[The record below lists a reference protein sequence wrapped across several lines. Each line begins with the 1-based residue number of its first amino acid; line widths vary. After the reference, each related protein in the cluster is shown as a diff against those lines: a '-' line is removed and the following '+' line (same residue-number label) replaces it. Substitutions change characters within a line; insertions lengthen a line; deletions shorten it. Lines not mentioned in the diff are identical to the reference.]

1 MSEKG
6 SGLTDSEH
14 VFVSGLCYS
23 HSSVILPL
31 KTAFLVIMR
40 NLVSLRHY
48 KPRGRGLCALSKGL
62 QACSKGIAVCSK
74 RITACCSRRVLF
86 AVLAGISLLLSGC
99 AKDQSAADLAKA
111 ERTLYLEAR
120 EALEGNNFIRSLELL
135 EALETKYP
143 LGRFSEQS
151 LLEQIYAQYRSQDYE
166 RARATADRFTRLHP
180 RHAQVDYA
188 YYMKGLSSYMAGR
201 YMLEGL
207 ELIDISERDL
217 GATRD
222 AFSDFDTFLRRYPD
236 SRYANDA
243 RQRMLYIRNVLARR
257 EIFIAQFYIR
267 KSGYVAAIKRS
278 QFALEN
284 YPTSGISGD
293 ALATLSEAY
302 LHLGMKEEA
311 FEALSLL
318 KSQYPQHKQLTENGK
333 LKLLKPLGEKGQA
346 PWKALVPDLFG

>member
-1 MSEKG
+1 MRKP
-6 SGLTDSEH
+6 
-14 VFVSGLCYS
+14 VS
-23 HSSVILPL
+23 
-31 KTAFLVIMR
+31 F
-40 NLVSLRHY
+40 RHY
-48 KPRGRGLCALSKGL
+48 KH
-62 QACSKGIAVCSK
+62 CSRNAHLGKSVCS
-74 RITACCSRRVLF
+74 RLLSRQSFLAAF
-86 AVLAGISLLLSGC
+86 AGLALMLAGC
-99 AKDQSAADLAKA
+99 ASDQSAADLAKA

-120 EALEGNNFIRSLELL
+120 NALEGNNFIRSLELL

-143 LGRFSEQS
+143 LGRFSEQA
-151 LLEQIYAQYRSQDYE
+151 LLEQIYAQFRNQDYE
-166 RARATADRFTRLHP
+166 TARATADRFIRLHP

-188 YYMKGLSSYMAGR
+188 YYMKGMSSYMAGR

-222 AFSDFDTFLRRYPD
+222 AFSDFDNLLRRFPD
-236 SRYANDA
+236 SRYAFDA

-284 YPTSGISGD
+284 YPTAGTSGD

-302 LHLGMKEEA
+302 LHLGMEEEA
-311 FEALSLL
+311 REALDLL
-318 KSQYPQHKQLTENGK
+318 KSQYPKHKQLTSNGQ
-333 LKLLKPLGEKGQA
+333 LKLLKPLGEGSKA
-346 PWKALVPDLFG
+346 PWEALIPDVFS

>member
-1 MSEKG
+1 MRKP
-6 SGLTDSEH
+6 
-14 VFVSGLCYS
+14 VS
-23 HSSVILPL
+23 
-31 KTAFLVIMR
+31 F
-40 NLVSLRHY
+40 RHY
-48 KPRGRGLCALSKGL
+48 KR
-62 QACSKGIAVCSK
+62 
-74 RITACCSRRVLF
+74 CSRNAHTGNAISF
-86 AVLAGISLLLSGC
+86 GIFSRQSLLAVFAGLTLLLTGC
-99 AKDQSAADLAKA
+99 AGDQSAADLAKA

-135 EALETKYP
+135 ETLETKYP
-143 LGRFSEQS
+143 LGRFSEQAV
-151 LLEQIYAQYRSQDYE
+151 LEQIYAQYRSQDFE
-166 RARATADRFTRLHP
+166 TARATADRFIRLHP

-222 AFSDFDTFLRRYPD
+222 AFTDFDTFLRRFPD
-236 SRYANDA
+236 SRYASDA

-267 KSGYVAAIKRS
+267 KGGYVAAIKRS

-284 YPTSGISGD
+284 YPTAGVSGD

-302 LHLGMKEEA
+302 LHLGMEDEA
-311 FEALSLL
+311 RETLKLL
-318 KSQYPQHKQLTENGK
+318 KSQYPKHKQLTSGGQ
-333 LKLLKPLGEKGQA
+333 LQLIKPLGEGSKA
-346 PWKALVPDLFG
+346 PWEALIPDVFS

>member
-1 MSEKG
+1 MGKS
-6 SGLTDSEH
+6 
-14 VFVSGLCYS
+14 
-23 HSSVILPL
+23 
-31 KTAFLVIMR
+31 
-40 NLVSLRHY
+40 
-48 KPRGRGLCALSKGL
+48 
-62 QACSKGIAVCSK
+62 VCS
-74 RITACCSRRVLF
+74 RLLSRQSLLAAF
-86 AVLAGISLLLSGC
+86 AGLALMLAGC
-99 AKDQSAADLAKA
+99 ASDQSAADLAKA

-120 EALEGNNFIRSLELL
+120 NALEGNNFIRSLELL

-143 LGRFSEQS
+143 LGRFSEQA
-151 LLEQIYAQYRSQDYE
+151 LLEQVYAQFRNQDYE
-166 RARATADRFTRLHP
+166 TARATADRFIRLHP

-188 YYMKGLSSYMAGR
+188 YYMKGMSSYMAGR

-222 AFSDFDTFLRRYPD
+222 AFSDFDNFLRRFPD
-236 SRYANDA
+236 SRYAFDA

-284 YPTSGISGD
+284 YPTAGISGD

-302 LHLGMKEEA
+302 LHLGMEEEA
-311 FEALSLL
+311 REALDLL
-318 KSQYPQHKQLTENGK
+318 KSQYPEHKQLTSNGQ
-333 LKLLKPLGEKGQA
+333 LKLLKPLGEGSKA
-346 PWKALVPDLFG
+346 PWEALIPDVFS